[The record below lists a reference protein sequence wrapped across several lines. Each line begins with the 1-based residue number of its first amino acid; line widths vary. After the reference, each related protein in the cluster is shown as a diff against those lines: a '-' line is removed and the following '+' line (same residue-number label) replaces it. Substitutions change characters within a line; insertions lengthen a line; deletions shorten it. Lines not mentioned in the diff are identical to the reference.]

1 MYFFLEVVRKL
12 FVTEECYDFF
22 NFTPNLFKGKLFLSL
37 VNFEIVNGALANV
50 CYNCIMIECH
60 YFYHIFQIEPV
71 HEKTNNL
78 RFRLGLT
85 QTRLYSHR
93 RQLEA

>member
-1 MYFFLEVVRKL
+1 MIFL
-12 FVTEECYDFF
+12 

-37 VNFEIVNGALANV
+37 VNFEIINGAFANV
-50 CYNCIMIECH
+50 CYNSKQYVIFLRGYNCIMIECH

-71 HEKTNNL
+71 HEKNNNL

-93 RQLEA
+93 RQLEV